1 MKTKRTT
8 DCSPLRAFLLSLLTL
23 LILTPLTS
31 AYASPGIDDWEWG
44 DEWGEAYA
52 TCDDCGTTYMVTD
65 CRSSSDAESELAPY
79 FCEGCGRCSQYG
91 NDECYSA
98 NHCFMCGDCLDGDYF
113 GPIYEDMEVVVCDNC
128 AYGNIDEFFPYFCSF
143 CGMAYGV
150 DVEPCDCGY
159 QEIVEHCSDC
169 CDVQCSSCGIA
180 LVIGGEDT
188 PFLDDGC
195 LEHELC
201 FDCKKN
207 DDEHCKECGSC
218 DMEVCSEC
226 GLCEGCNAYEEH
238 CPECGTCWGESGV
251 IWCPE
256 GGEHCASCCD
266 ENDWLCER
274 CNKCTE
280 STGLEKCDDCGYCE
294 ECCQEEAD
302 DAGCSHGYCI
312 ASSDYEDHLCLNCQK
327 CPDDTECEYCGLC
340 EDCQA
345 DYHCEHGL
353 CPDGSEWD
361 EHLCS
366 DCGDCYEEDEL
377 CEFCGKCESCADGY
391 HCDHGYCPDDVS
403 FADDLDHFICE
414 QCSDC
419 YEGSDRCDD
428 CGLCESCC
436 QANTLAEGCD
446 HAICVQS
453 DEFAEHWCYA
463 DEQCL
468 EKCNHNDCAHSRVTD
483 EWETNGTAHWHV
495 CRDCGT
501 AVDKAIHVEG
511 APMTIVEPNAA
522 MHKNGTANVSCSVC
536 SEFMATISLPYVPI
550 PEDGSPYIIT
560 QPKDYEGKVSDFTT
574 EGDARFATFTVRAGG
589 PNLKYQWYQSLSWTN
604 ASGSLQTQVKKLE
617 NLRGWTYDYYGKDDV
632 SGATSNSLTIVV
644 AGDACYNNYQYYC
657 EITNANGKVETVHA
671 KMNAKHVFG
680 RYERSVYFDESYGAT
695 PDKHYYVC
703 LGDGCLE
710 AKASNHRFG
719 EWKLVRA
726 ATSSA
731 TGLRE
736 QTCMD
741 CDAKNS
747 EVIPKVEAGHTH
759 KFDQVH
765 YNTTEHWYSCKC
777 GVLSTAPKQAHLW
790 DKTTIVTQP
799 TEKRAGK
806 KEISCSK
813 CGITK
818 TETID
823 KLPHTHQWYTLE
835 NIPSDK
841 LWVKK
846 AVTTQSGSTNY
857 IFVPNESYWG
867 RSSAQHYFK
876 CKTCDEINASGH
888 TWSFWSVTRRPSKT
902 ENGRIYHRCAICNMD
917 EYKNFPEGTY
927 PVMIVGGT
935 ANKDY
940 AKFGETVT
948 ITYDPIS
955 AQYGFEDNTYSYPVR
970 LKEWCNMK
978 RYYGDNYIDYG
989 GESMAVPLIN
999 FQDSKANTTTF
1010 TMFAGPAVVIAS
1022 VEECKHNVGTTF
1034 NAQVEP
1040 TCTNYGHKPDKVC
1053 LGCGQVMVPG
1063 ARIEALGHD
1072 LEDNPIAG
1080 TAKVEYCMKVG
1091 RTGPVANTATHG
1103 YAGDFKCKRCNKT
1116 VKGKD
1121 TPLKH
1126 GLSGRTESWNNT
1138 YANVYEWKDAVDAT
1152 CTKDGKHD
1160 VYCKHCNKLVKR
1172 GEKVERLGH
1181 QWGAWTVARAA
1192 STTVKGMEEHIC
1204 QRDASHRET
1213 RLTDYSGPDYRL
1225 KADKTKLA
1233 FEWTYGETPK
1243 GQTVTF
1249 SSIGRNDVTAL
1260 KALQKIKGT
1269 PFFSVAFNGLKM
1281 TITPIADEVIKNA
1294 STRTINLATVTA
1306 GLTTVTDFSAPSVT
1320 LSFNVKKATP
1330 TFKFASAGKNAII
1343 GDKTSSPKIS
1353 GAADGMTFTYYS
1365 SDNSI
1370 AVVDATTGEVKGL
1383 KAGTVTITAKF
1394 AGNDHYTSFAT
1405 SYTLTVTTP
1414 DAIDDLDADGA
1425 ARTSAAKQGTYDL
1438 SGRKVEEM
1446 RRTDVYVKD
1455 GKKVSVKNK

>member
-23 LILTPLTS
+23 LILTPFTS

-98 NHCFMCGDCLDGDYF
+98 NHCFMCGDCLDGDFF
-113 GPIYEDMEVVVCDNC
+113 GPIYEDMDVVVCDNC

-150 DVEPCDCGY
+150 DVEPCECEY
-159 QEIVEHCSDC
+159 SLIKEHCTDC
-169 CDVQCSSCGIA
+169 HGDDCQECNYPFEV
-180 LVIGGEDT
+180 GGEDT
-188 PFLDDGC
+188 TMPGCREHGLCELHLYDDP
-195 LEHELC
+195 
-201 FDCKKN
+201 
-207 DDEHCKECGSC
+207 EHCNECGSC
-218 DMEVCSEC
+218 DMEICDEC
-226 GLCEGCNAYEEH
+226 GLCAGCYEDVEH
-238 CPECGTCWGESGV
+238 CPECDFCFGYGNEIEYCKSG
-251 IWCPE
+251 
-256 GGEHCASCCD
+256 GDHCVNCCE
-266 ENDWLCER
+266 ENEWLCEQ
-274 CNKCTE
+274 CGECTE
-280 STGLEKCDDCGYCE
+280 GRGMDRCDDCGLCE
-294 ECCQEEAD
+294 ECCTANSEDAD
-302 DAGCSHGYCI
+302 CSHGYCI
-312 ASSDYEDHLCLNCQK
+312 ASSDYEEHLCLNCQK
-327 CPDDTECEYCGLC
+327 CPDDTECEYCGMC

-361 EHLCS
+361 EHLCP
-366 DCGDCYEEDEL
+366 DCGDCFEEDEL
-377 CEFCGKCESCADGY
+377 CEYCGLCENCRE
-391 HCDHGYCPDDVS
+391 HCQHDYCPES
-403 FADDLDHFICE
+403 PNYDDLDHFICE

-453 DEFAEHWCYA
+453 DEFAEHWCYV

-495 CRDCGT
+495 CRDCGA
-501 AVDKAIHVEG
+501 AVDKDIHVEG
-511 APMTIVEPNAA
+511 SPVTIVEPNAA
-522 MHKNGTANVSCSVC
+522 THKNGTANVSCSVC
-536 SEFMATISLPYVPI
+536 KEFMTTISLPYVPI

-560 QPKDYEGKVSDFTT
+560 QPKDYEGKVNTSAWV
-574 EGDARFATFTVRAGG
+574 EGGERYATFTVRVGG
-589 PNLKYQWYQSLSWTN
+589 KDLKYQWYEKQGDSSFKAMSNDLGRKEGVQTASLKV
-604 ASGSLQTQVKKLE
+604 LIQT
-617 NLRGWTYDYYGKDDV
+617 
-632 SGATSNSLTIVV
+632 
-644 AGDACYNNYQYYC
+644 DACEYNYEYYC
-657 EITNANGKVETVHA
+657 VVTNGNGKVQTNTV
-671 KMNAKHVFG
+671 KVNAQHVLG
-680 RYERSVYFDESYGAT
+680 HYMKID
-695 PDKHYYVC
+695 DKTHGYYC
-703 LGDGCLE
+703 LGECSYM
-710 AKASNHRFG
+710 KSASNHRFG

-741 CDAKNS
+741 CGSKNS

-765 YNTTEHWYSCKC
+765 YNTTEHWYACKC
-777 GVLSTAPKQAHLW
+777 GVVSTAPKQAHLW

-823 KLPHTHQWYTLE
+823 KLPHTHQWYTL
-835 NIPSDK
+835 NYDNMQNPN
-841 LWVKK
+841 K
-846 AVTTQSGSTNY
+846 AGK
-857 IFVPNESYWG
+857 
-867 RSSAQHYFK
+867 SSLQHYRY
-876 CKTCDEINASGH
+876 CKSGCGEMLAEPHNYASWQIARWATSSRTGQL
-888 TWSFWSVTRRPSKT
+888 TRECWDCGYVEKR
-902 ENGRIYHRCAICNMD
+902 YW
-917 EYKNFPEGTY
+917 EYGTY
-927 PVMIVGGT
+927 PVIIEGGT
-935 ANKDY
+935 ATPEVAAPGKY
-940 AKFGETVT
+940 
-948 ITYDPIS
+948 
-955 AQYGFEDNTYSYPVR
+955 
-970 LKEWCNMK
+970 
-978 RYYGDNYIDYG
+978 
-989 GESMAVPLIN
+989 
-999 FQDSKANTTTF
+999 
-1010 TMFAGPAVVIAS
+1010 VVIEYKKNPGRTLANWKDMS
-1022 VEECKHNVGTTF
+1022 TEWDELKPIGMSETQAQSRMFSFKMPDGPVGLLAYVKTCEHTGLPR
-1034 NAQVEP
+1034 QGKRVEP
-1040 TCTNYGHKPDKVC
+1040 TCTNYGHEPDAICSLCSAV
-1053 LGCGQVMVPG
+1053 LTPG

-1126 GLSGRTESWNNT
+1126 GLFGRTESWNNT

-1160 VYCKHCNKLVKR
+1160 VYCKHCKKLVKR

-1260 KALQKIKGT
+1260 KALQKINGT
-1269 PFFSVAFNGLKM
+1269 PFFSVAFNGMKL
-1281 TITPIADEVIKNA
+1281 TITPIADEVLKNA
-1294 STRTINLATVTA
+1294 SSRTINLASVAA
-1306 GLTTVTDFSAPSVT
+1306 GSTTVTNFSAPSVT

-1330 TFKFASAGKNAII
+1330 KFKFASAGKSAII
-1343 GDKTSSPKIS
+1343 GDKTASPKIS

-1370 AVVDATTGEVKGL
+1370 AVVDAVTGEVKGL

-1394 AGNDHYTSFAT
+1394 AGNDYYTSFAT

-1425 ARTSAAKQGTYDL
+1425 ARTAAKQGTYDL

-1455 GKKVSVKNK
+1455 GKKVSIK

>member
-8 DCSPLRAFLLSLLTL
+8 DRRQLLGALLSFLTL
-23 LILTPLTS
+23 LIITLPSS
-31 AYASPGIDDWEWG
+31 AYAPPGLDDWEWG

-52 TCDDCGTTYMVTD
+52 TCDDCGITYMATD
-65 CRSSSDAESELAPY
+65 CNSSSDAESELAPY

-98 NHCFMCGDCLDGDYF
+98 NHCFMCGDCLDGDFF
-113 GPIYEDMEVVVCDNC
+113 GPIYEDMDVVVCDNC

-150 DVEPCDCGY
+150 DVEPCDCEY
-159 QEIVEHCSDC
+159 SLIKEHCTDC
-169 CDVQCSSCGIA
+169 HGDDCQECNYPFEV
-180 LVIGGEDT
+180 GGEDT
-188 PFLDDGC
+188 TMPGCREHGLCELHLYDDP
-195 LEHELC
+195 
-201 FDCKKN
+201 
-207 DDEHCKECGSC
+207 EHCNECGSC
-218 DMEVCSEC
+218 DMEICDEC
-226 GLCEGCNAYEEH
+226 GLCAGCYEDAEH
-238 CPECGTCWGESGV
+238 CPECDFCFGYGNEIEYCKSG
-251 IWCPE
+251 
-256 GGEHCASCCD
+256 GDHCVNCCE
-266 ENDWLCER
+266 ENEWLCEQ
-274 CNKCTE
+274 CGECTE
-280 STGLEKCDDCGYCE
+280 GKGMDRCDDCGLCE
-294 ECCQEEAD
+294 ECCTANSEDAD
-302 DAGCSHGYCI
+302 CSHGYCI
-312 ASSDYEDHLCLNCQK
+312 ASSDYEEHLCPNCQE

-361 EHLCS
+361 EHLCP

-377 CEFCGKCESCADGY
+377 CEYCGECENCRE
-391 HCDHGYCPDDVS
+391 HCQHDYCPESPDY
-403 FADDLDHFICE
+403 DDLNHFICE

-419 YEGSDRCDD
+419 YEGGDRCDD

-436 QANTLAEGCD
+436 QANTEAMGCD

-468 EKCNHNDCAHSRVTD
+468 GKCNHNDCAHSRVTD

-495 CRDCGT
+495 CRDCGA

-511 APMTIVEPNAA
+511 SPVTVVEPNAA
-522 MHKNGTANVSCSVC
+522 THKNGTANVSCSVC

-560 QPKDYEGKVSDFTT
+560 QPKDYEGKVNTSAWV
-574 EGDARFATFTVRAGG
+574 EGGERYTTFTVRVGG
-589 PNLKYQWYQSLSWTN
+589 KDLKYQWYEKQGDSSFKAMSNDLGRKEGVQTASLKV
-604 ASGSLQTQVKKLE
+604 LIQT
-617 NLRGWTYDYYGKDDV
+617 
-632 SGATSNSLTIVV
+632 
-644 AGDACYNNYQYYC
+644 DACEYNYEYYC
-657 EITNANGKVETVHA
+657 VVTNGNGKVQTNTV
-671 KMNAKHVFG
+671 KVNAQHVLG
-680 RYERSVYFDESYGAT
+680 HYMKID
-695 PDKHYYVC
+695 DKTHGYYC
-703 LGDGCLE
+703 LGECSYM
-710 AKASNHRFG
+710 KSASNHRFG

-741 CDAKNS
+741 CGSKNS

-765 YNTTEHWYSCKC
+765 YNITEHWYSCKC

-790 DKTTIVTQP
+790 DKTTVVTQP

-823 KLPHTHQWYTLE
+823 KLPHTHQWYAL
-835 NIPSDK
+835 NYDNMQNPN
-841 LWVKK
+841 K
-846 AVTTQSGSTNY
+846 AGK
-857 IFVPNESYWG
+857 
-867 RSSAQHYFK
+867 SSVQHYRY
-876 CKTCDEINASGH
+876 CKSGCGEMLAEPHNYASWQIARWATSSRTGQL
-888 TWSFWSVTRRPSKT
+888 TRECWDCGYVEKR
-902 ENGRIYHRCAICNMD
+902 YW
-917 EYKNFPEGTY
+917 EYGTY
-927 PVMIVGGT
+927 PVIIEGGT
-935 ANKDY
+935 ATPEVAAPGKY
-940 AKFGETVT
+940 
-948 ITYDPIS
+948 
-955 AQYGFEDNTYSYPVR
+955 
-970 LKEWCNMK
+970 
-978 RYYGDNYIDYG
+978 
-989 GESMAVPLIN
+989 
-999 FQDSKANTTTF
+999 
-1010 TMFAGPAVVIAS
+1010 VVIEYKKEPGRTLANWKDMS
-1022 VEECKHNVGTTF
+1022 TEWDQLKPIGMSETQSQSRMFSFKMPDGPVGLLAYVKTCEHTGLPR
-1034 NAQVEP
+1034 QGQRVEP
-1040 TCTNYGHKPDKVC
+1040 TCTNYGHEPDVIC
-1053 LGCGQVMVPG
+1053 SLCSAVLTPG

-1072 LEDNPIAG
+1072 LPSTPIAG
-1080 TAKVEYCMKVG
+1080 TSVTKYCTVLIDGLMVPTSAKG
-1091 RTGPVANTATHG
+1091 G
-1103 YAGDFKCKRCNKT
+1103 YEGDFHCNRCGKT
-1116 VKGKD
+1116 VKGKT
-1121 TPLKH
+1121 TPLTH
-1126 GLSGRTESWNNT
+1126 GCDGKDRAWNRSFG
-1138 YANVYEWKDAVDAT
+1138 NVFERRNFVDAT
-1152 CTKDGKHD
+1152 CTKDGRNAD
-1160 VYCKHCNKLVKR
+1160 VYCKLCGKLSTR

-1181 QWGAWTVARAA
+1181 QWGAWTTKRAA

-1294 STRTINLATVTA
+1294 STRTINLASVTA
-1306 GLTTVTDFSAPSVT
+1306 GSTTVTDFTAPSIT
-1320 LSFNVKKATP
+1320 LSFNIKKATP
-1330 TFKFASAGKNAII
+1330 KFMFTSAGKNAII
-1343 GDKTSSPKIS
+1343 GDKTASPKIT

-1370 AVVDATTGEVKGL
+1370 AVVDAKTGEVKGL
-1383 KAGTVTITAKF
+1383 KVGTVTITAKF
-1394 AGNDHYTSFAT
+1394 AGNDYYTSFAT
-1405 SYTLTVTTP
+1405 SYTLNVTTP
-1414 DAIDDLDADGA
+1414 DAIDDIDADGA

-1455 GKKVSVKNK
+1455 GKKVSVK

>member
-23 LILTPLTS
+23 LILAIPKA
-31 AYASPGIDDWEWG
+31 AYASPGPDDWEWT
-44 DEWGEAYA
+44 DEHGVAEA
-52 TCDDCGTTYMVTD
+52 TCDACGEVYTLEGMEHT
-65 CRSSSDAESELAPY
+65 SDVEREVATIFCSGCGNCAKEANESCWEEHHCLL
-79 FCEGCGRCSQYG
+79 CEGCL
-91 NDECYSA
+91 DE
-98 NHCFMCGDCLDGDYF
+98 GDYF
-113 GPIYEDMEVVVCDNC
+113 GPVYDDMHIVVCDNC
-128 AYGNIDEFFPYFCSF
+128 ARGNPDLFFPFFCKY
-143 CGMAYGV
+143 CGQAYDENV
-150 DVEPCDCGY
+150 DKCDCEY
-159 QEIVEHCSDC
+159 SLIEEHCTDC
-169 CDVQCSSCGIA
+169 HGDDCQECNYPFEV
-180 LVIGGEDT
+180 GGEDT
-188 PFLDDGC
+188 TMPGC
-195 LEHELC
+195 REHGLCELHLY
-201 FDCKKN
+201 N
-207 DDEHCKECGSC
+207 DPDHCNECGSC
-218 DMEVCSEC
+218 DMEVCPDC

-251 IWCPE
+251 VWCPE
-256 GGEHCASCCD
+256 GGEHCASCCE

-274 CNKCTE
+274 CRKCTE
-280 STGLEKCDDCGYCE
+280 SAGLAKCDDCGYCE

-312 ASSDYEDHLCLNCQK
+312 ASSDYEDHLCVNCQE
-327 CPDDTECEYCGLC
+327 CPDDTECEYCGMC

-353 CPDGSEWD
+353 CPEGDGWD

-366 DCGDCYEEDEL
+366 DCGDCFEEDEL
-377 CEFCGKCESCADGY
+377 CEFCGKCEGCADGY
-391 HCDHGYCPDDVS
+391 HCDHGFCPEDAS

-436 QANTLAEGCD
+436 QANTEAMGCD

-453 DEFAEHWCYA
+453 EAFAEHWCYA

-495 CRDCGT
+495 CRDCGA

-511 APMTIVEPNAA
+511 SPVTIVEPNAA
-522 MHKNGTANVSCSVC
+522 THKNGTANVSCSVC

-560 QPKDYEGKVSDFTT
+560 QPKDYEGKVNTSAWV
-574 EGDARFATFTVRAGG
+574 EGGERYTTFTVRVGG
-589 PNLKYQWYQSLSWTN
+589 KDLKYQWYEKQGDSSFKAMSNDLGRKEGVQTASLKV
-604 ASGSLQTQVKKLE
+604 LIQT
-617 NLRGWTYDYYGKDDV
+617 
-632 SGATSNSLTIVV
+632 
-644 AGDACYNNYQYYC
+644 DACEYNYEYYC
-657 EITNANGKVETVHA
+657 VVTNGNGKVQTNTV
-671 KMNAKHVFG
+671 KVNAQHVLG
-680 RYERSVYFDESYGAT
+680 
-695 PDKHYYVC
+695 HYMKIDDNTHGYYC
-703 LGDGCLE
+703 LGECSYM
-710 AKASNHRFG
+710 KSASNHRFG

-726 ATSSA
+726 ATSTA

-741 CDAKNS
+741 CGSKNS

-790 DKTTIVTQP
+790 DKTTVVTQP
-799 TEKRAGK
+799 TEKRVGK

-823 KLPHTHQWYTLE
+823 KLPHTHQWYAL
-835 NIPSDK
+835 NYDNMQNPN
-841 LWVKK
+841 K
-846 AVTTQSGSTNY
+846 AGK
-857 IFVPNESYWG
+857 
-867 RSSAQHYFK
+867 SSVQHYRY
-876 CKTCDEINASGH
+876 CKSGCGEMLAEPHNYASWEIVRWATSSRTGQL
-888 TWSFWSVTRRPSKT
+888 TRECWDCGYVEKR
-902 ENGRIYHRCAICNMD
+902 YW
-917 EYKNFPEGTY
+917 EYGTY
-927 PVMIVGGT
+927 PVIIEGGT
-935 ANKDY
+935 ATPEVAAPGKY
-940 AKFGETVT
+940 
-948 ITYDPIS
+948 
-955 AQYGFEDNTYSYPVR
+955 
-970 LKEWCNMK
+970 
-978 RYYGDNYIDYG
+978 
-989 GESMAVPLIN
+989 
-999 FQDSKANTTTF
+999 
-1010 TMFAGPAVVIAS
+1010 VVIEYKKNPGRTLANWKDMS
-1022 VEECKHNVGTTF
+1022 TEWDKLKPIGMTETQSQSRMFSFKMPDGPVGLLAYVKTCEHTGLPR
-1034 NAQVEP
+1034 QGQRVEP
-1040 TCTNYGHKPDKVC
+1040 TCTNYGHEPDAICSLCSAV
-1053 LGCGQVMVPG
+1053 LTPG

-1072 LEDNPIAG
+1072 LPSTPIAG
-1080 TAKVEYCMKVG
+1080 TSVTKYCTVLIDGLMVPTSAKG
-1091 RTGPVANTATHG
+1091 G
-1103 YAGDFKCKRCNKT
+1103 YEGDFHCNRCGKT
-1116 VKGKD
+1116 VKGKT
-1121 TPLKH
+1121 TPLTH
-1126 GLSGRTESWNNT
+1126 GCDGKDRAWNRSFG
-1138 YANVYEWKDAVDAT
+1138 NVFERRNFVDAT
-1152 CTKDGKHD
+1152 CTKDGRNAD
-1160 VYCKHCNKLVKR
+1160 VYCKLCGKLSTR
-1172 GEKVERLGH
+1172 GEKIERLGH

-1225 KADKTKLA
+1225 KADKTKLV

-1269 PFFSVAFNGLKM
+1269 PFFSVAFKGLQM

-1294 STRTINLATVTA
+1294 STRTINLASVTA
-1306 GLTTVTDFSAPSVT
+1306 GSTTVTDFTAPSIT

-1330 TFKFASAGKNAII
+1330 KFMFTSAGKNAII
-1343 GDKTSSPKIS
+1343 GDKTASPKIT
-1353 GAADGMTFTYYS
+1353 GAADGMTLTYYS

-1370 AVVDATTGEVKGL
+1370 AVVDAKTGEVKGL

-1394 AGNDHYTSFAT
+1394 AGNDYYTSSEA

-1414 DAIDDLDADGA
+1414 DAIDDLDADGT
-1425 ARTSAAKQGTYDL
+1425 ARTAAKQGTYDL
-1438 SGRKVEEM
+1438 AGRKVEQM

-1455 GKKVSVKNK
+1455 GKKVSVK

>member
-23 LILTPLTS
+23 LILAIPK
-31 AYASPGIDDWEWG
+31 AANASPGLDDWEWG

-98 NHCFMCGDCLDGDYF
+98 NHCFMCGDCLDGDFF
-113 GPIYEDMEVVVCDNC
+113 GPIYEDMDVVVCDNC

-150 DVEPCDCGY
+150 DVEPCECEY
-159 QEIVEHCSDC
+159 SLIKEHCTDC
-169 CDVQCSSCGIA
+169 HGDDCQECNYPFEV
-180 LVIGGEDT
+180 GGEDT
-188 PFLDDGC
+188 TMPGCREHGLCELHLYDDP
-195 LEHELC
+195 
-201 FDCKKN
+201 
-207 DDEHCKECGSC
+207 EHCNECGSC
-218 DMEVCSEC
+218 DMEICDEC
-226 GLCEGCNAYEEH
+226 GLCAGCYEDVEH
-238 CPECGTCWGESGV
+238 CPECDFCFGYGNEIEYCKSG
-251 IWCPE
+251 
-256 GGEHCASCCD
+256 GDHCVNCCE
-266 ENDWLCER
+266 ENEWLCEQ
-274 CNKCTE
+274 CGECTE
-280 STGLEKCDDCGYCE
+280 GRGMDRCDDCGLCE
-294 ECCQEEAD
+294 ECCTANSEDAD
-302 DAGCSHGYCI
+302 CSHGYCI
-312 ASSDYEDHLCLNCQK
+312 ASSDYEEHLCLNCQK
-327 CPDDTECEYCGLC
+327 CPDDTECEYCGMC

-361 EHLCS
+361 EHLCP
-366 DCGDCYEEDEL
+366 DCGDCFEEDEL
-377 CEFCGKCESCADGY
+377 CEYCGLCENCRE
-391 HCDHGYCPDDVS
+391 HCQHDYCPES
-403 FADDLDHFICE
+403 PNYDDLDHFICE

-436 QANTLAEGCD
+436 QANTEAMGCD

-495 CRDCGT
+495 CRDCGA

-511 APMTIVEPNAA
+511 APVTIVEPNAA
-522 MHKNGTANVSCSVC
+522 THKNGKANVSCSVC

-560 QPKDYEGKVSDFTT
+560 QPKDYEGKVNTSAWV
-574 EGDARFATFTVRAGG
+574 EGGERYATFTVRVGG
-589 PNLKYQWYQSLSWTN
+589 KDLKYQWYEKQGDSSFKAMSNDLGRKEGVQTASLKV
-604 ASGSLQTQVKKLE
+604 LIQT
-617 NLRGWTYDYYGKDDV
+617 
-632 SGATSNSLTIVV
+632 
-644 AGDACYNNYQYYC
+644 DACEYNYEYYC
-657 EITNANGKVETVHA
+657 VATNGNGKVQTNTV
-671 KMNAKHVFG
+671 KVNAQHVLG
-680 RYERSVYFDESYGAT
+680 HYMKID
-695 PDKHYYVC
+695 DKTHGYYC
-703 LGDGCLE
+703 LGECSYM
-710 AKASNHRFG
+710 KSASNHRFG

-741 CDAKNS
+741 CGSKNS

-765 YNTTEHWYSCKC
+765 YNITEHWYSCKC

-790 DKTTIVTQP
+790 DKTTVVTQP

-823 KLPHTHQWYTLE
+823 KLPHTHQWYAL
-835 NIPSDK
+835 NYDNMQNPN
-841 LWVKK
+841 K
-846 AVTTQSGSTNY
+846 AGK
-857 IFVPNESYWG
+857 
-867 RSSAQHYFK
+867 SSVQHYRY
-876 CKTCDEINASGH
+876 CKSGCGEMLAEPHNYASWQIARWATSSRTGQL
-888 TWSFWSVTRRPSKT
+888 TRECWDCGYVEKR
-902 ENGRIYHRCAICNMD
+902 YW
-917 EYKNFPEGTY
+917 EYGTY
-927 PVMIVGGT
+927 PVIIEGGT
-935 ANKDY
+935 ATPEVAAPGKY
-940 AKFGETVT
+940 
-948 ITYDPIS
+948 
-955 AQYGFEDNTYSYPVR
+955 
-970 LKEWCNMK
+970 
-978 RYYGDNYIDYG
+978 
-989 GESMAVPLIN
+989 
-999 FQDSKANTTTF
+999 
-1010 TMFAGPAVVIAS
+1010 VVIEYKKNPGRTLANWKDMS
-1022 VEECKHNVGTTF
+1022 TEWDELKPIGMSETQSQSRMFSFKMPDGPVGLLAYVKTCEHTGLPR
-1034 NAQVEP
+1034 QGKRVEP
-1040 TCTNYGHKPDKVC
+1040 TCTNYGHEPDAICSLCSAV
-1053 LGCGQVMVPG
+1053 LTPG

-1072 LEDNPIAG
+1072 LEDTPIAG
-1080 TAKVEYCMKVG
+1080 TANVEYCMKVG

-1126 GLSGRTESWNNT
+1126 GLFGRTESWNNT

-1160 VYCKHCNKLVKR
+1160 VYCKHCKKLVKR

-1233 FEWTYGETPK
+1233 FEWTYGETPN

-1249 SSIGRNDVTAL
+1249 TSIGRNDVTAL

-1269 PFFSVAFNGLKM
+1269 PFFSVAFNGMKL
-1281 TITPIADEVIKNA
+1281 TITPIADEVLKNA
-1294 STRTINLATVTA
+1294 SSRTINLASVAA
-1306 GLTTVTDFSAPSVT
+1306 GSTTVTNFSAPSVT

-1343 GDKTSSPKIS
+1343 GDKTASPKIS
-1353 GAADGMTFTYYS
+1353 GAAAGMTFTYYS

-1370 AVVDATTGEVKGL
+1370 AVVDAVTGEVKGL

-1394 AGNDHYTSFAT
+1394 AGNDYYTSFAT

-1425 ARTSAAKQGTYDL
+1425 ARTAAKQGTYDL

-1455 GKKVSVKNK
+1455 GKKVSVK